1 MAQIQTA
8 QQLKEIAT
16 PYSNIDVEYFE
27 NNIEFWQYETLQKV
41 LTTALY
47 DEILLQVDTATITPA
62 NQLLIDK
69 YIKFA
74 EAFGVSF
81 LTMKKDVITQLSNQ
95 GVMANRTDF
104 SNSEKSKMVLKEYK
118 EREFIYLKDLGC
130 FLLENKVDYPL
141 FDYENTFLAVDFR
154 DFVIL

>member
-1 MAQIQTA
+1 MTQIKTPE
-8 QQLKEIAT
+8 QLRDLAT
-16 PYSNIDVEYFE
+16 PYSNVDLLYYE
-27 NNIEFWQYETLQKV
+27 NNIEFWQYDTLKPL

-47 DEILLQVDTATITPA
+47 NELILQVSTSTLTTA
-62 NQLLIDK
+62 NEVLIDAFIQ
-69 YIKFA
+69 YA

-81 LTMKKDVITQLSNQ
+81 LAMKKDIITQLSNQ
-95 GVMANRTDF
+95 GTMTNRTDF